1 MLLYKVI
8 YFPEPYSH
16 SKNKIKVQLVLPIYA
31 AKSKAKCT
39 KKADMASLKLDVT
52 D

>member
-16 SKNKIKVQLVLPIYA
+16 SKNKIKVQLVLPNYA
-31 AKSKAKCT
+31 AKS
-39 KKADMASLKLDVT
+39 DLKELEGKMC
-52 D
+52 